1 MNKDKKGS
9 TLEEIEN
16 DMIHFQQNPSGLLWL
31 KRCMSVSANLRIL
44 ASCRLSR
51 LKENICSIKEIYFVF
66 NSHRKVKPSI
76 LCR

>member
-1 MNKDKKGS
+1 MNKDKKES
-9 TLEEIEN
+9 ALEEIEN
-16 DMIHFQQNPSGLLWL
+16 EMIKFQQNPSDLLWL
-31 KRCMSVSANLRIL
+31 KGCMSVSANLRIL

-66 NSHRKVKPSI
+66 KSCRKVKPRI